1 MQFNENATLDS
12 SQMQSAGG
20 GGGGGVAIGGG
31 LGLIIMILGLIF
43 GFNPND
49 LLGGATQDA
58 ATQSGEQANQY
69 AECKTGAD
77 IAKNRECRWVAYVNS
92 IQGYWATQFQ
102 QGQYV
107 KAPTVSFSGRVNT
120 ACGAA
125 TSQVGPFYCPGDRK
139 VYIDTEFADQL
150 LQQLGAQGGPAAEA
164 YILAHEYGH
173 HISNMTGDLAKSQS
187 GGQQS
192 GPDSM
197 AVRTELQADC
207 YAGVWFKNAATND
220 QTGIISG
227 IQQDDLNRIV
237 DAAAA
242 VGDDRIQSSTTGQVN
257 PESWTHGSAQMRQ
270 NWVGKGFTS
279 GDPKVCST
287 AMTAQDLES

>member
-1 MQFNENATLDS
+1 MQFNENATLDA
-12 SQMQSAGG
+12 SQVQSAGG
-20 GGGGGVAIGGG
+20 GGGGGAAIGGG

-43 GFNPND
+43 GFNPGD
-49 LLGGATQDA
+49 LLGSATQDS
-58 ATQSGEQANQY
+58 ATQNGPAANQY

-77 IAKNRECRWVAYVNS
+77 VNSNRECRWVAYVNS
-92 IQGYWATQFQ
+92 IQGYWETQFQ

-107 KAPTVSFSGRVNT
+107 KAPTVAFSGRVNT

-125 TSQVGPFYCPGDRK
+125 TSQVGPFYCPGDKK

-150 LQQLGAQGGPAAEA
+150 LQQLGAKGGDGAEA

-173 HISNMTGDLAKSQS
+173 HISNITGQLAKSQS
-187 GGQQS
+187 GGS

-197 AVRTELQADC
+197 AVRAELQADC
-207 YAGVWFKNAATND
+207 YAGAWFKNAASSD
-220 QTGIISG
+220 QSGIISG
-227 IQQDDLNRIV
+227 VDQEDLNAIV

-242 VGDDRIQSSTTGQVN
+242 VGDDRIQASTTGQVN
-257 PESWTHGSAQMRQ
+257 PESWTHGSAKMRQ

-279 GDPKVCST
+279 GDPQVCST
-287 AMTAQDLES
+287 AFTAKNLEA